1 MPLRASL
8 LAVLVAVIWGVN
20 FVVIDLGLGDLPPTL
35 FVALRFLVVLVP
47 AIFLVPRPR
56 ARWRDV
62 LLVGAFMSLG
72 QFGLLYTALALGMPA
87 GLASLV
93 LQAQVGLTVLFAA
106 AALRE
111 VPTRAQ
117 LVGVLVGAAG
127 LVVVGAGRSESTPAL
142 AFVLTLAA
150 AASWAIGNVVV
161 RRSGRP
167 HRPRRPARPRSG
179 TTRDEVVGAASE
191 AKGVE
196 AALANGQPTDRG
208 DGAAGPST
216 DGSPTAGPDPRRR
229 GPRRPGLDGL
239 SMTVWSALVV
249 PLPLLGLSLLVDGPD
264 AVSHALTHLTLAPL
278 LSTLYTAWLASLVGY
293 GIWNTLLARHPA
305 SAVVPFTMLVPPVGM
320 LAAWL
325 VLDEVPNTAE
335 LVGGVV
341 LLLGV
346 ATTTGAMRRRAA
358 RPRRGLSAEPGIAP
372 HPGADVGRDPGLG
385 RSEDATRA
393 RSR

>member
-1 MPLRASL
+1 MPLRSSL
-8 LAVLVAVIWGVN
+8 LALLVAVVWGVN
-20 FVVIDLGLGDLPPTL
+20 FVVIDLGLGDMPPTL

-106 AALRE
+106 ATLRE
-111 VPTRAQ
+111 VPTRSQ

-127 LVVVGAGRSESTPAL
+127 LVVVGVGRSASTPAL
-142 AFVLTLAA
+142 AFVVTLAA
-150 AASWAIGNVVV
+150 AASWAVGNVVA
-161 RRSGRP
+161 RRAGSRQ
-167 HRPRRPARPRSG
+167 
-179 TTRDEVVGAASE
+179 
-191 AKGVE
+191 
-196 AALANGQPTDRG
+196 AL
-208 DGAAGPST
+208 PSA
-216 DGSPTAGPDPRRR
+216 DQGSTS
-229 GPRRPGLDGL
+229 RRPGLEGL

-249 PLPLLGLSLLVDGPD
+249 PLPMLGLSLALDGPD
-264 AVSHALTHLTLAPL
+264 AVGHALTHLTLAPV

-293 GIWNTLLARHPA
+293 GIWNTLLARYPA

-320 LAAWL
+320 LAAWV
-325 VLDEVPNTAE
+325 VLDEVPNAAE
-335 LVGGVV
+335 LLGGVV

-346 ATTTGAMRRRAA
+346 ATTTGVLRR
-358 RPRRGLSAEPGIAP
+358 RPRRATSARPTSAEPGVAP
-372 HPGADVGRDPGLG
+372 HPPADLGSDPGLG
-385 RSEDATRA
+385 NPEATRA

>member
-1 MPLRASL
+1 MPLRPSL
-8 LAVLVAVIWGVN
+8 LAALVAVVWGVN
-20 FVVIDLGLGDLPPTL
+20 FVVIDLGLGDMPPTL

-47 AIFLVPRPR
+47 AVFLVPRPR

-62 LLVGAFMSLG
+62 LLVGTFMSLG

-127 LVVVGAGRSESTPAL
+127 LVVVGVGRSASTPAL
-142 AFVLTLAA
+142 AFVVTLAA
-150 AASWAIGNVVV
+150 AASWAVGNVVA
-161 RRSGRP
+161 RRAGIRRDLGSPSRNQGSTSP
-167 HRPRRPARPRSG
+167 DQGSTPRDQGSTSP
-179 TTRDEVVGAASE
+179 
-191 AKGVE
+191 
-196 AALANGQPTDRG
+196 DRG
-208 DGAAGPST
+208 ST
-216 DGSPTAGPDPRRR
+216 SRRQGSPS
-229 GPRRPGLDGL
+229 RPGLEGL

-249 PLPLLGLSLLVDGPD
+249 PVPMLGLSLALDGP
-264 AVSHALTHLTLAPL
+264 VVVGHALTHLTLAPV

-293 GIWNTLLARHPA
+293 GIWNTLLARYPA

-325 VLDEVPNTAE
+325 VLDEVPNAAE
-335 LVGGVV
+335 VVGGVV

-346 ATTTGAMRRRAA
+346 ATTTGVLGRRRSPGTAVVPRATAVPGTAVARDAA
-358 RPRRGLSAEPGIAP
+358 ASSVATDPPSAGGRPDATATDGPT
-372 HPGADVGRDPGLG
+372 
-385 RSEDATRA
+385 ATRA

>member
-1 MPLRASL
+1 MPLRPSL
-8 LAVLVAVIWGVN
+8 LAVLVAVVWGVN
-20 FVVIDLGLGDLPPTL
+20 FVVIDLGLGDVPPTL

-47 AIFLVPRPR
+47 AVFLVPRPR

-62 LLVGAFMSLG
+62 LLVGTFMSLG

-127 LVVVGAGRSESTPAL
+127 LVVVGVGRSASTPAL
-142 AFVLTLAA
+142 AFVVTLAA
-150 AASWAIGNVVV
+150 AASWAVGNVVA
-161 RRSGRP
+161 RRAGI
-167 HRPRRPARPRSG
+167 RRDLGSPS
-179 TTRDEVVGAASE
+179 RDQGSTPGDQGSTPGDQGSTPGDQGAIS
-191 AKGVE
+191 
-196 AALANGQPTDRG
+196 PDRG
-208 DGAAGPST
+208 ST
-216 DGSPTAGPDPRRR
+216 SRRQGSPS
-229 GPRRPGLDGL
+229 RPGLEGL

-249 PLPLLGLSLLVDGPD
+249 PVPMLGLSLALDGPD
-264 AVSHALTHLTLAPL
+264 AVGHALTHLTLAPV

-293 GIWNTLLARHPA
+293 GIWNTLLARYPA

-325 VLDEVPNTAE
+325 VLDEVPNAAE
-335 LVGGVV
+335 VVGGVV

-346 ATTTGAMRRRAA
+346 ATTTG
-358 RPRRGLSAEPGIAP
+358 
-372 HPGADVGRDPGLG
+372 VLG
-385 RSEDATRA
+385 RRSPGTAVAPDAAASFVATDPPSAPGRPDATATDGPTATRA

>member
-1 MPLRASL
+1 MPLRPSL
-8 LAVLVAVIWGVN
+8 LAVLVAVVWGVN
-20 FVVIDLGLGDLPPTL
+20 FVVIDLGLGDVPPTL

-47 AIFLVPRPR
+47 AVFLVPRPR

-62 LLVGAFMSLG
+62 LLVGTFMSLG

-127 LVVVGAGRSESTPAL
+127 LVVVGVGRSASTPAL
-142 AFVLTLAA
+142 AFVVTLAA
-150 AASWAIGNVVV
+150 AASWAVGNVVA
-161 RRSGRP
+161 RRAGS
-167 HRPRRPARPRSG
+167 RRDLGS
-179 TTRDEVVGAASE
+179 TSRDQGSTPGDQSSTPGDQGATS
-191 AKGVE
+191 
-196 AALANGQPTDRG
+196 PDRG
-208 DGAAGPST
+208 ST
-216 DGSPTAGPDPRRR
+216 SRRQGSPS
-229 GPRRPGLDGL
+229 RPGLEGL

-249 PLPLLGLSLLVDGPD
+249 PVPMLGLSLALDGPD
-264 AVSHALTHLTLAPL
+264 AVGHALTHLTLAPV

-293 GIWNTLLARHPA
+293 GIWNTLLARYPA

-325 VLDEVPNTAE
+325 VLDEVPNAAE
-335 LVGGVV
+335 VVGGVV

-346 ATTTGAMRRRAA
+346 ATTTGVLGRRR
-358 RPRRGLSAEPGIAP
+358 S
-372 HPGADVGRDPGLG
+372 PGAAAVRPDAVAPSVAAGPTPAPDHPDATATGG
-385 RSEDATRA
+385 PTATRA

>member
-1 MPLRASL
+1 MPLRPSL
-8 LAVLVAVIWGVN
+8 LAVLVAVVWGVN
-20 FVVIDLGLGDLPPTL
+20 FVVIDLGLGDVPPTL

-47 AIFLVPRPR
+47 AVFLVPRPR

-62 LLVGAFMSLG
+62 LLVGTFMSLG
-72 QFGLLYTALALGMPA
+72 QFGLLYTALSLGMPA

-127 LVVVGAGRSESTPAL
+127 LVVVGVGRSASTPAL
-142 AFVLTLAA
+142 AFVVTLAA
-150 AASWAIGNVVV
+150 AASWAVGNVVA
-161 RRSGRP
+161 RRAGS
-167 HRPRRPARPRSG
+167 RRDLASPS
-179 TTRDEVVGAASE
+179 RD
-191 AKGVE
+191 
-196 AALANGQPTDRG
+196 Q
-208 DGAAGPST
+208 
-216 DGSPTAGPDPRRR
+216 GSPSRDQGSTSRDQGSTSRDQGSPS
-229 GPRRPGLDGL
+229 RPGLEGL

-249 PLPLLGLSLLVDGPD
+249 PVPMLGLSLALDGPD
-264 AVSHALTHLTLAPL
+264 AVGHALTHLTLAPV

-293 GIWNTLLARHPA
+293 GIWNTLLARYPA

-325 VLDEVPNTAE
+325 VLDEVPNAAE
-335 LVGGVV
+335 VVGGVV

-346 ATTTGAMRRRAA
+346 ATTTGVLGRRR
-358 RPRRGLSAEPGIAP
+358 SPGTAVV
-372 HPGADVGRDPGLG
+372 PGATAVPGTAVAPDAAASSVATDPPSAGGRPDATATDGPT
-385 RSEDATRA
+385 ATRA

>member
-1 MPLRASL
+1 MPLRSSL
-8 LAVLVAVIWGVN
+8 LAVLVAVLWGVN
-20 FVVIDLGLGDLPPTL
+20 FVVIDLGLGDVPPTL

-62 LLVGAFMSLG
+62 LLVGTFMSLG

-127 LVVVGAGRSESTPAL
+127 LVVVGVGRSASTPAL
-142 AFVLTLAA
+142 AFVVTLAA
-150 AASWAIGNVVV
+150 AASWAVGNVVA
-161 RRSGRP
+161 RRAGSRRDQGSTSRDLGSTSRDLGSTSAGRD
-167 HRPRRPARPRSG
+167 A
-179 TTRDEVVGAASE
+179 
-191 AKGVE
+191 
-196 AALANGQPTDRG
+196 
-208 DGAAGPST
+208 PS
-216 DGSPTAGPDPRRR
+216 
-229 GPRRPGLDGL
+229 RPGLEGL

-249 PLPLLGLSLLVDGPD
+249 PLPMLGLSLALDGPD
-264 AVSHALTHLTLAPL
+264 AVGHALTHLTLAPV

-293 GIWNTLLARHPA
+293 GIWNTLLARYPA

-320 LAAWL
+320 LAAWV
-325 VLDEVPNTAE
+325 VLDEVPNAAE
-335 LVGGVV
+335 LLGGVV

-346 ATTTGAMRRRAA
+346 ATTTGVLRRRPQRAA
-358 RPRRGLSAEPGIAP
+358 RPTAAEPGVVAP
-372 HPGADVGRDPGLG
+372 HAAEPGDVPGFG
-385 RSEDATRA
+385 EGPDHRAGFDSPGATRA

>member
-1 MPLRASL
+1 MPLRPSL
-8 LAVLVAVIWGVN
+8 LAVLVAVVWGVN
-20 FVVIDLGLGDLPPTL
+20 FVVIDLGLGDVPPTL

-47 AIFLVPRPR
+47 AVFLVPRPR

-62 LLVGAFMSLG
+62 LLVGTFMSLG

-93 LQAQVGLTVLFAA
+93 LQAQVGLTVVFAA

-127 LVVVGAGRSESTPAL
+127 LVVVGVGRSASTPAL
-142 AFVLTLAA
+142 AFVVTLAA
-150 AASWAIGNVVV
+150 AASWAVGNVVA
-161 RRSGRP
+161 RRAGSRRDLASPSRDQGSTSGDQGSTSRDQGST
-167 HRPRRPARPRSG
+167 SG
-179 TTRDEVVGAASE
+179 D
-191 AKGVE
+191 
-196 AALANGQPTDRG
+196 Q
-208 DGAAGPST
+208 
-216 DGSPTAGPDPRRR
+216 GSPS
-229 GPRRPGLDGL
+229 RPGLEGLRPGLEGL
-239 SMTVWSALVV
+239 SITVWSALVV
-249 PLPLLGLSLLVDGPD
+249 PVPMLGLSLALDGPD
-264 AVSHALTHLTLAPL
+264 AVGHALTHLTLAPV

-293 GIWNTLLARHPA
+293 GIWNTLLARYPA

-325 VLDEVPNTAE
+325 VLDEVPNAAE
-335 LVGGVV
+335 VVGGVV

-346 ATTTGAMRRRAA
+346 ATTTG
-358 RPRRGLSAEPGIAP
+358 
-372 HPGADVGRDPGLG
+372 VLG
-385 RSEDATRA
+385 RRSPGTAVAPDAAASFVATDPPSAPGRPDATATDGPTGTRA

>member
-1 MPLRASL
+1 MPLRPSL
-8 LAVLVAVIWGVN
+8 LAVLVAVVWGVN
-20 FVVIDLGLGDLPPTL
+20 FVVIDLGLGDVPPTL

-47 AIFLVPRPR
+47 AVFLVPRPR
-56 ARWRDV
+56 ARRRDV
-62 LLVGAFMSLG
+62 LLVGTFMSLG

-127 LVVVGAGRSESTPAL
+127 LVVVGVGRSASTPAL
-142 AFVLTLAA
+142 AFVVTLAA
-150 AASWAIGNVVV
+150 AASWAVGNVVARRAGSRRDHGSTSRTQGSPSRDLGSTSRDQGSASAG
-161 RRSGRP
+161 RRS
-167 HRPRRPARPRSG
+167 
-179 TTRDEVVGAASE
+179 
-191 AKGVE
+191 
-196 AALANGQPTDRG
+196 
-208 DGAAGPST
+208 
-216 DGSPTAGPDPRRR
+216 SP
-229 GPRRPGLDGL
+229 RPGLEGL

-249 PLPLLGLSLLVDGPD
+249 PVPMLGLSLALDGPD
-264 AVSHALTHLTLAPL
+264 AVGHALTHLTLAPV

-293 GIWNTLLARHPA
+293 GIWNTLLARYPA

-325 VLDEVPNTAE
+325 VLDEVPNAAE
-335 LVGGVV
+335 VVGGVV

-346 ATTTGAMRRRAA
+346 ATTTGVLGRQR
-358 RPRRGLSAEPGIAP
+358 S
-372 HPGADVGRDPGLG
+372 PGAAAVRPDAVAPSVAAGPTPAPDHPDATATGG
-385 RSEDATRA
+385 PTATRA

>member
-1 MPLRASL
+1 MPLRPSL
-8 LAVLVAVIWGVN
+8 LAGLVAVVWGVN
-20 FVVIDLGLGDLPPTL
+20 FVVIDLGLGDMPPTL
-35 FVALRFLVVLVP
+35 FVALRFLVVPVP
-47 AIFLVPRPR
+47 AVFLVPRPR

-62 LLVGAFMSLG
+62 LLVGTFMSLG

-117 LVGVLVGAAG
+117 LAGVLVGAAG
-127 LVVVGAGRSESTPAL
+127 LVVVGVGRSAPTPAL
-142 AFVLTLAA
+142 AFVVTLAA
-150 AASWAIGNVVV
+150 AASWAVGNVVA
-161 RRSGRP
+161 RRAGI
-167 HRPRRPARPRSG
+167 RRDLGSPS
-179 TTRDEVVGAASE
+179 RDQGSTPGDQGSTPGDQGAIS
-191 AKGVE
+191 
-196 AALANGQPTDRG
+196 PDRG
-208 DGAAGPST
+208 ST
-216 DGSPTAGPDPRRR
+216 SRRQGSPS
-229 GPRRPGLDGL
+229 RPGLEGL

-249 PLPLLGLSLLVDGPD
+249 PVPMLGLSLALDGPD
-264 AVSHALTHLTLAPL
+264 AVGHALTHLTLAPV

-293 GIWNTLLARHPA
+293 GIWNTLLARYPA

-325 VLDEVPNTAE
+325 VLDEVPNAAE
-335 LVGGVV
+335 VVGGVV

-346 ATTTGAMRRRAA
+346 ATTTG
-358 RPRRGLSAEPGIAP
+358 
-372 HPGADVGRDPGLG
+372 VLG
-385 RSEDATRA
+385 RRSPGTAVAPDAAASFVATDPPSAPGRPDATATDGPTATRA